1 MAAKFPKIL
10 IVDDEPQILRFLRAG
25 LPPHGYEC
33 LEAGNGSLAIKVF
46 STMRPDA
53 IILDLGL
60 PDQDGFAVIKAVRA
74 IALTP
79 IIVLSARS
87 DVDGKVRALEMG
99 ADDYLTKPFDMAEL
113 LARLRAALRHGLQA
127 VGEAPIFRTGSL
139 AVDLVNRRVTLGGNE
154 IHLTPKEYN
163 LLRFLA
169 AHAGK
174 VVTHQQL
181 LNEVW
186 GPAHV
191 EDVQYL
197 RVLMRQLRQKIEPGV
212 STPQLLINEPGVGYR
227 LLSVTENANDASGS

>member
-33 LEAGNGSLAIKVF
+33 LEASNGKQAIKAF

-60 PDQDGFAVIKAVRA
+60 PDQDGFAVIQAVRA

-139 AVDLVNRRVTLGGNE
+139 AIDLVNRRVTLGGNE

-186 GPAHV
+186 GPAHI

-227 LLSVTENANDASGS
+227 LLSLTENASDASGS